1 MEQLIDDMPEWDPKK
16 GKEIIDALAQTAKYS
31 KILMD
36 LVTLRETDYDAFME
50 RLYEALTG
58 EFRNAI
64 YDGAPAEEKCK
75 ALNTMLEYFKE
86 EDAFEKCAQI
96 QKLIKEIESSQ
107 VPTGIVNTLNY
118 KK

>member
-1 MEQLIDDMPEWDPKK
+1 MEDLLENGPEWEDHKK

-75 ALNTMLEYFKE
+75 ALTTMLEYFKE

-96 QKLIKEIESSQ
+96 QKLIKEIQ
-107 VPTGIVNTLNY
+107 TTVPTGIINQLNY
-118 KK
+118 KR

>member
-1 MEQLIDDMPEWDPKK
+1 MDDNFQQQFNESN
-16 GKEIIDALAQTAKYS
+16 KYT

-64 YDGAPAEEKCK
+64 YDGDPIEEKCK
-75 ALNTMLEYFKE
+75 ALNTLLEYFKE
-86 EDAFEKCAQI
+86 QDAFEKCAVI
-96 QKLIKEIESSQ
+96 KSLIKEIESTSNLTNI
-107 VPTGIVNTLNY
+107 PAWRINR
-118 KK
+118 